1 MRIFQLRLS
10 SLFFVFLL
18 FSLQCF
24 SQGDISLE
32 LRKAY
37 ETKSVDSLNKFI
49 QTYPLDTVYVKEA
62 IRIRNQIAFE
72 IVKEQNTIEAYQN
85 YVEQYPDAIQTYQA
99 KQWLEIN
106 FAKKLQA
113 QEEND
118 YLLAKQ
124 ENTLQSY
131 SQFIEKYPSSKY
143 YKYAKDKVH
152 EFQFS
157 QNITSYSVEEIIQF
171 LNLYPN
177 HPKRQFLYDT
187 LQRQTLRY
195 LSIQGA
201 EYLNKNQL
209 YNIDINSLL
218 TEFALKLSVSAK
230 PEDFE
235 NLYHKFPFLKT
246 NPTLNKKYK
255 EAKHIESLLNLTT
268 IDNKTYNKNI
278 EYFTALKSDR
288 SYELINKYLLQSI
301 KTKKIANINKALL
314 PFEED
319 FRVMQFKEMLFKQEP
334 PKPKLGK
341 TILSPDSTLKLIVQS
356 KTNTYGQTD
365 IYISTKENNNWT
377 ETIILP
383 KPINSIYREESPI
396 INNDKDVLYFY
407 SNRPMQNNHLDL
419 YVAFRGDTTNWD
431 DWTEPLK
438 TTEIDIKNIK
448 KKYNRGYLK
457 DEQDNPVE
465 ALIYIED
472 SQTGERLFTT
482 KSSISGQF
490 AYPKQTKKANLISV

>member
-1 MRIFQLRLS
+1 M
-10 SLFFVFLL
+10 
-18 FSLQCF
+18 
-24 SQGDISLE
+24 
-32 LRKAY
+32 
-37 ETKSVDSLNKFI
+37 
-49 QTYPLDTVYVKEA
+49 
-62 IRIRNQIAFE
+62 
-72 IVKEQNTIEAYQN
+72 
-85 YVEQYPDAIQTYQA
+85 
-99 KQWLEIN
+99 
-106 FAKKLQA
+106 
-113 QEEND
+113 
-118 YLLAKQ
+118 
-124 ENTLQSY
+124 
-131 SQFIEKYPSSKY
+131 
-143 YKYAKDKVH
+143 
-152 EFQFS
+152 
-157 QNITSYSVEEIIQF
+157 
-171 LNLYPN
+171 
-177 HPKRQFLYDT
+177 
-187 LQRQTLRY
+187 
-195 LSIQGA
+195 
-201 EYLNKNQL
+201 
-209 YNIDINSLL
+209 
-218 TEFALKLSVSAK
+218 
-230 PEDFE
+230 
-235 NLYHKFPFLKT
+235 
-246 NPTLNKKYK
+246 
-255 EAKHIESLLNLTT
+255 NLTT

-482 KSSISGQF
+482 KSSVSGQF
-490 AYPKQTKKANLISV
+490 AYPKQTKKANLISVIKGYVPKYNPDTNNITIKQDKIEDIYRKNRLVVIETLFPQDSPDKLNTVAENYLKYLAQSFEGSKYIMTISVHCQKGYKAMNEDDLSWHQATLIKNKLIALGISHQNIVTAGYGNKNKLLGWEDKNRIEIGFMLIGGE